1 MRLTLDSGAGT
12 YRISE
17 YGEGYVTINEER
29 LTASVVVMP
38 ERLIRNWGPE
48 AVPDLE
54 TTHLQVV
61 ADLNP
66 EVVLIGTGRF
76 QTFPR
81 SELLSPL
88 LSNGVGFEIMDTTAA
103 CRTYN
108 ILMAEGR
115 TVAAALL
122 MIRDST
128 R

>member
-48 AVPDLE
+48 AVPDLD

>member
-38 ERLIRNWGPE
+38 ERLIRGWGPE
-48 AVPDLE
+48 AVPDLD

-122 MIRDST
+122 MIGDST

>member
-48 AVPDLE
+48 AVPDLD

-122 MIRDST
+122 MIGDST

>member
-38 ERLIRNWGPE
+38 ERLIRGWGPE

-122 MIRDST
+122 MIGDST

>member
-38 ERLIRNWGPE
+38 ERLIRDWGPE
-48 AVPDLE
+48 AVPDLD

-122 MIRDST
+122 MIGDST

>member
-38 ERLIRNWGPE
+38 ERLIRDWGPE
-48 AVPDLE
+48 AVPDLD